1 MQTVSSALFS
11 VGTDERDL
19 RPRIGPDHFVA
30 LALHKRDKVLLAPA
44 LFHGLPNVVH
54 QLELPALALL
64 CCAPFPRG
72 ELGATAFVGSQYAH
86 AVGHAHLVA
95 HHAQLLQCVG
105 RLPQLQPSLE
115 TDRVEYEMRM
125 DVVGI
130 TVGGHQDFRPR
141 PRAGGKLQSNFMG
154 LARRD
159 IFFWRERLY
168 ILIEIRAVHFS
179 ERRLGRLELHNGIH
193 TAAVD
198 ATDKVPLRELV
209 PGLVIPHTVF
219 HDRPHGT
226 DVLFGFPDI
235 SHGRRGASP
244 LSNAAELLID
254 GSLHIEDLM
263 KVVGLKCSR
272 VDFHRDL
279 VQVVADA
286 FELGDQRPDVLCH
299 MDLRLR
305 GRCQNIIRQAHA

>member
-1 MQTVSSALFS
+1 MQTVSPALFS

-19 RPRIGPDHFVA
+19 RPRIGPYHFVA
-30 LALHKRDKVLLAPA
+30 LALHKSDEVLLAPA
-44 LFHGLPNVVH
+44 LFHGLPYVVH

-64 CCAPFPRG
+64 SSTPFPCG
-72 ELGATAFVGSQYAH
+72 QLGAAAFVGSQYAH
-86 AVGHAHLVA
+86 AVGHADLVA
-95 HHAQLLQCVG
+95 YHAQLLQRVG

-115 TDRVEYEMRM
+115 ADRVEYEMRM

-130 TVGGHQDFRPR
+130 TVGGHQDFRPW
-141 PRAGGKLQSNFMG
+141 PRAGGKFQSDFMG

-168 ILIEIRAVHFS
+168 ILIEIRAVHFLKC
-179 ERRLGRLELHNGIH
+179 RLGCLEFHNGIRA
-193 TAAVD
+193 AAVD
-198 ATDKVPLRELV
+198 AADKIPLRELV

-219 HDRPHGT
+219 HDRPHGA

-235 SHGRRGASP
+235 SYGRRGTSP
-244 LSNAAELLID
+244 LSDAAELLID
-254 GSLHIEDLM
+254 GSLHIEDLL
-263 KVVGLKCSR
+263 KVVGLKRSR
-272 VDFHRDL
+272 IDL
-279 VQVVADA
+279 HGDLIQVVADA
-286 FELGDQRPDVLCH
+286 FELGDQRPGVLRH

>member
-19 RPRIGPDHFVA
+19 RPRIGPDHFVT
-30 LALHKRDKVLLAPA
+30 LALHKSDEVLLAPA
-44 LFHGLPNVVH
+44 LFHGLPDVVH
-54 QLELPALALL
+54 QLELPALTLL
-64 CCAPFPRG
+64 CRAPFPCG
-72 ELGATAFVGSQYAH
+72 QLGAAALVWLQHTQ

-95 HHAQLLQCVG
+95 YHAQFLQRVG
-105 RLPQLQPSLE
+105 RLAQLQPSLE
-115 TDRVEYEMRM
+115 DDRVEYEMRM

-141 PRAGGKLQSNFMG
+141 PRAGGKLQCDFVS

-159 IFFWRERLY
+159 IFFWREGLH
-168 ILIEIRAVHFS
+168 ILIKICAVHFLKC
-179 ERRLGRLELHNGIH
+179 RLSRLELHNGIH

-198 ATDKVPLRELV
+198 AADKMALRELV

-219 HDRPHGT
+219 HDRPHGA

-235 SHGRRGASP
+235 SYGRRGTSP
-244 LSNAAELLID
+244 LSDAAELLID
-254 GSLHIEDLM
+254 GPLHIEDLM
-263 KVVGLKCSR
+263 KVVGLKCSC
-272 VDFHRDL
+272 VDLHGDL

-286 FELGDQRPDVLCH
+286 FELGDQRPGVLRH